1 MNRKPACRNA
11 RLGLALEPE
20 LRVAIENEAA
30 RRHAPISYVVR
41 ALLRAQLAQLS
52 TEKVAA

>member
-1 MNRKPACRNA
+1 MNRKPTCRNA

-52 TEKVAA
+52 TERVAA

>member
-1 MNRKPACRNA
+1 MNRKSPIRSA

-20 LRVAIENEAA
+20 LRAAIEHEAA

-41 ALLRAQLAQLS
+41 ALLREQIAALS
-52 TEKVAA
+52 AGKVAA